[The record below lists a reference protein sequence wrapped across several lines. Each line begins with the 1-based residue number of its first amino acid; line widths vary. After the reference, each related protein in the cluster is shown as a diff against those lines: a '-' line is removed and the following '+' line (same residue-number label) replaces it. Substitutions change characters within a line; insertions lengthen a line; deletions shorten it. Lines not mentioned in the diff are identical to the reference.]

1 MRLDKFLEEKKQ
13 GSRKQVKRLLLA
25 KQVTVDGEVVMAINY
40 NVDPFVQEVRVKGKH
55 LKGEAHRYIMLNK
68 PQGVVTAVRDNKH
81 QTVIDLIGE
90 GCEVEGLFPV
100 GRLDR
105 DTEGLIFITDNGQL
119 AYQLAMADKKVVK
132 RYEVRVNGEVTSE
145 DAAYFKQ
152 GVEFLDGPICRPAD
166 LHIIESSEEES
177 HCYLDID
184 EGKFHQV
191 KKMFLS
197 VGKKVTYLKRLSI
210 GPILLDETLELG
222 NYRFFSDDERKKL
235 DVFFNSK

>member
-1 MRLDKFLEEKKQ
+1 MRLDKFLEEQKQ

-40 NVDPFVQEVRVKGKH
+40 NVDPFIQEVRVKGVH

-68 PQGVVTAVRDNKH
+68 PQGVVTAVRDDTY
-81 QTVIDLIGE
+81 QTVIDMIGE
-90 GCEVEGLFPV
+90 GAEVEGLFPV

-105 DTEGLIFITDNGQL
+105 DTEGLIFLTDNGQL

-132 RYEVRVNGEVTSE
+132 RYEVRVNGEVTPE
-145 DAAYFKQ
+145 DVAYFKQ
-152 GVEFLDGPICRPAD
+152 GVVFLDGPICRPAK
-166 LHIIESSEEES
+166 LHIIKSSRSES

-197 VGKKVTYLKRLSI
+197 VGKKVIYLKRLSI
-210 GPILLDETLELG
+210 GPVILDKTLELG
-222 NYRFFSDDERKKL
+222 DYRSFSEEERKKL
-235 DVFFNSK
+235 EVFFNSK

>member
-1 MRLDKFLEEKKQ
+1 MRLDKFLEEQKQ
-13 GSRKQVKRLLLA
+13 GSRKQVKRLLLS
-25 KQVTVDGEVVMAINY
+25 KQVTVDGEIVMTINY
-40 NVDPFVQEVRVKGKH
+40 NVDPFIQEVRVKGTH
-55 LKGEAHRYIMLNK
+55 LQGKAHRYIMLNK
-68 PQGVVTAVRDNKH
+68 PQGVVTAVKDDKH

-90 GCEVEGLFPV
+90 GPEVEGLFPV

-105 DTEGLIFITDNGQL
+105 DTEGLVFLTDNGQL

-132 RYEVRVNGEVTSE
+132 RYEVRVNGEVTPE
-145 DAAYFKQ
+145 DVAYFKQ
-152 GVEFLDGPICRPAD
+152 GVAFLDGPVCRPAE
-166 LHIIESSEEES
+166 LRIIESSKNDS

-210 GPILLDETLELG
+210 GPIILDETLELG
-222 NYRFFSDDERKKL
+222 GCRLFSEEEREKL
-235 DVFFNSK
+235 NVFFNSK